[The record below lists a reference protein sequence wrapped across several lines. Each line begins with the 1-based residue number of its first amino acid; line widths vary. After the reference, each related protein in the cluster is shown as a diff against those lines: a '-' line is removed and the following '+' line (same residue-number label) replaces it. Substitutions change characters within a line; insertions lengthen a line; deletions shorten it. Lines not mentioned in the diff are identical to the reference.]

1 MRYKFEEIV
10 DKYYKDV
17 YRFIFMMVKNK
28 DDADDIT
35 QETFLKVRRHLWKFR
50 GNSSILTWI
59 YRIATNEVKRSFAEN
74 NRRLKVTKLTNAE
87 ENSSYDDLKDAMEKL
102 DRESYEI
109 LFLKY
114 FKNMSEKE
122 IAFIVSIP
130 LGTVKSRLFNA
141 KKKLREII
149 KNE

>member
-10 DKYYKDV
+10 DKYYEDV
-17 YRFIFMMVKNK
+17 YRFVFMMVKNR

-35 QETFLKVRRHLWKFR
+35 QETFLKVRRYLWKFK
-50 GNSSILTWI
+50 GNSSVLTWI
-59 YRIATNEVKRSFAEN
+59 YRIATNEVKKSFKKN
-74 NRRLKVTKLTNAE
+74 NRSLKLAKITNTE
-87 ENSSYDDLKDAMEKL
+87 ENGPYDDLKDAMEKL

-122 IAFIVSIP
+122 IAFIVNVP
-130 LGTVKSRLFNA
+130 EGTVKSRLFNA
-141 KKKLREII
+141 KKKLKEII
-149 KNE
+149 KSE

>member
-17 YRFIFMMVKNK
+17 YRFVFMMVKNR

-35 QETFLKVRRHLWKFR
+35 QETFLKVRRYLWKFK
-50 GNSSILTWI
+50 GNSSVLTWI
-59 YRIATNEVKRSFAEN
+59 YRIATNEVKKSFKKN
-74 NRRLKVTKLTNAE
+74 NRSLKLAKITNTE
-87 ENSSYDDLKDAMEKL
+87 ENGPYDDLKDAMEKL

-122 IAFIVSIP
+122 IAFIVNVP
-130 LGTVKSRLFNA
+130 EGTVKSRLFNA
-141 KKKLREII
+141 KKKLKEII
-149 KNE
+149 KSE

>member
-1 MRYKFEEIV
+1 MRYKFEDIV

-17 YRFIFMMVKNK
+17 YRFVFMMVKNR

-35 QETFLKVRRHLWKFR
+35 QETFLKVRRYLWKFK
-50 GNSSILTWI
+50 GNSSVLTWI
-59 YRIATNEVKRSFAEN
+59 YRIATNEVKKSFKKN
-74 NRRLKVTKLTNAE
+74 NRSLKLAKITNTE
-87 ENSSYDDLKDAMEKL
+87 ENAPYDDLKDAMEKL

-122 IAFIVSIP
+122 IAFIVNVP
-130 LGTVKSRLFNA
+130 EGTVKSRLFNA
-141 KKKLREII
+141 KKKLKEII
-149 KNE
+149 KSE

>member
-17 YRFIFMMVKNK
+17 YRFVFMMVKNR

-35 QETFLKVRRHLWKFR
+35 QETFLKVRRYLWKFK
-50 GNSSILTWI
+50 GNSSVLTWI
-59 YRIATNEVKRSFAEN
+59 YRIATNEVKKSFKKN
-74 NRRLKVTKLTNAE
+74 NRSLKLAKITNTE
-87 ENSSYDDLKDAMEKL
+87 ESGPYDDLKDAMEKL

-122 IAFIVSIP
+122 IAFIVNVP
-130 LGTVKSRLFNA
+130 EGTVKSRLFNA
-141 KKKLREII
+141 KKKLKEII
-149 KNE
+149 KSE